1 MAIPTDNE
9 LFYSQQNIIFG
20 GSMNLLRGFMIND
33 EYAAYQQ
40 AELAGPQAE
49 VKVAQK
55 RQDLYLAGQCN
66 TGIGRWPSS
75 KPMW

>member
-1 MAIPTDNE
+1 
-9 LFYSQQNIIFG
+9 
-20 GSMNLLRGFMIND
+20 MIND

-55 RQDLYLAGQCN
+55 RQDLYLAGAVQYWDWQVAVKQADVVKR
-66 TGIGRWPSS
+66 TLAVAEDRYRMVGGQV
-75 KPMW
+75 